1 MSVKFP
7 QADLPRGLSGGRDA
21 WDNDGAAGQI
31 LRADYFTQV
40 APVDVRVHWAQLQ
53 VPAAGAV
60 SGTQLKAWNGSA
72 WVTGTLKRW
81 DGSAWAAA
89 ALKRW
94 DGAVWVSA

>member
-1 MSVKFP
+1 MAVKLP
-7 QADLPRGLSGGRDA
+7 QIDLPRGVGGGSDL
-21 WDNDGAAGQI
+21 WDDDGAAGTI
-31 LRADYFTQV
+31 LRADFF
-40 APVDVRVHWAQLQ
+40 PESIEVRVHFAQLQ

-81 DGSAWAAA
+81 NGSAWEAA

-94 DGAVWVSA
+94 NGSAWVTA